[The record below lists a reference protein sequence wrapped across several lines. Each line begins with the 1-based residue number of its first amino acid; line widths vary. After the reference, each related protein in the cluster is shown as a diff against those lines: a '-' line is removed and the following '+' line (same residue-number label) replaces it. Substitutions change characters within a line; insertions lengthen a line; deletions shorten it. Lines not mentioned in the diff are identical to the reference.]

1 MAVVG
6 ARVMSVGG
14 RGGDGVWGRGGA
26 LLGRGEGGV
35 RIAARTRI
43 ERREM
48 PTKMTVDMA
57 STEITSKIQVKVIQA
72 YELRK

>member
-1 MAVVG
+1 MG
-6 ARVMSVGG
+6 AWVMLLGRKGADSVCGT
-14 RGGDGVWGRGGA
+14 GGA